1 MKKFILFLV
10 AAFFLNA
17 QDKNLS
23 ESEVPASVRS
33 GFDKMFPGVSPVR
46 WERENYGLYEAE
58 LNWRGH
64 PASATFNADGLWMR
78 TEKEVK
84 QSEIPAGVIAHARK
98 LYPDFSVAECQIIST
113 PDVRTLY
120 EVEMFRGIER
130 QSLIFDSNN
139 TFLRIE
145 VDEDDDDKGRTQPK
159 G

>member
-10 AAFFLNA
+10 APFFLNA

-23 ESEVPASVRS
+23 ESEVPSSVRS
-33 GFDKMFPGVSPVR
+33 GFDKMFPGVSPVS

-58 LNWRGH
+58 LDWKGH
-64 PASATFNADGLWMR
+64 PASATFNANGLWMR

-84 QSEIPAGVIAHARK
+84 ESEMPPEVMAHARK
-98 LYPDFSVAECQIIST
+98 MYPDFSVAECQIIST

-120 EVEMFRGIER
+120 EVEMFRGTER

-139 TFLRIE
+139 AFLRIE
-145 VDEDDDDKGRTQPK
+145 VDEDDDDKGRGRRK